1 MDESSTLTEALLAA
15 GTVVIFFYV
24 VVRCLHRVV
33 VWARRRSKRA
43 YVIGAALA
51 PFMALGNVSDP
62 DFRILQEAKRL
73 KNREDDDSGDPP
85 GTEDE
90 RIVRAAAQIAA
101 KNGDNAVRK
110 EDVVIVAARPT
121 RPALV
126 WLVSIA
132 LGLAAS
138 VTSLVLAWLL
148 FAEPA
153 LLAPQV
159 RFARESLSAFDWASL
174 FVMSVTLLTS
184 MVMLFRLRKSAVH
197 LFVLYLALGMLV
209 TAWYAMTPG
218 QESHFDSGITLF
230 VGMPVAIAVLF
241 YMLRLKKRAVL
252 A

>member
-1 MDESSTLTEALLAA
+1 MNESSTLTDALLAA
-15 GTVVIFFYV
+15 GAIVIFFYV

-62 DFRILQEAKRL
+62 DFRILHEAKRL

-85 GTEDE
+85 GSEDE
-90 RIVRAAAQIAA
+90 RIVRTAAEIAA
-101 KNGDNAVRK
+101 KKKEDVVVRK
-110 EDVVIVAARPT
+110 EDVVAVAASPT

-126 WLVSIA
+126 WLISIA
-132 LGLAAS
+132 LGLMGS
-138 VTSLVLAWLL
+138 VTSLALAWLL
-148 FAEPA
+148 FAEP
-153 LLAPQV
+153 LLAPQA

-174 FVMSVTLLTS
+174 FVMSLTLLTS
-184 MVMLFRLRKSAVH
+184 MVMLFRLRKSSVH
-197 LFVLYLALGMLV
+197 LFALYVAFGMLGV
-209 TAWYAMTPG
+209 AWYAMTPR
-218 QESHFDSGITLF
+218 QESYFDVRVTLF
-230 VGMPVAIAVLF
+230 VGVPVAIAVLL

>member
-1 MDESSTLTEALLAA
+1 MDASSTLTDALLAA
-15 GTVVIFFYV
+15 GTVVIVFYV

-51 PFMALGNVSDP
+51 PFIALGNVSDP

-85 GTEDE
+85 NTEEE
-90 RIVRAAAQIAA
+90 RIIRTAAEIAA
-101 KNGDNAVRK
+101 KKGDNAVRK
-110 EDVVIVAARPT
+110 QDVVTVAARPT

-126 WLVSIA
+126 WLISIA
-132 LGLAAS
+132 LGLMASAA
-138 VTSLVLAWLL
+138 SLVLVWLL
-148 FAEPA
+148 FAKPA
-153 LLAPQV
+153 LLAPQA

-184 MVMLFRLRKSAVH
+184 MVMLFRLRKSSVH
-197 LFVLYLALGMLV
+197 VFGLYVALGLLG

-218 QESHFDSGITLF
+218 QESYFDLGVTLF
-230 VGMPVAIAVLF
+230 VGMPVAIVVLL